1 MDSSFFVW
9 KIHEIINNG
18 VKTMFKLILVIIA
31 GLLPLA
37 PAAVYF
43 LRQRMG
49 SPAKATRGLVLG
61 LNVVNLVV
69 AMMVVGFGL
78 LWLFSPQ
85 TVLAAAPAAQ
95 TAVGDP
101 YATLAA
107 ALSTGMATIAAG
119 IAVSNTGAAALGA
132 IAERPETFGRALVF
146 VGLSEGIGIYGLIVS
161 VLILNR

>member
-1 MDSSFFVW
+1 MV
-9 KIHEIINNG
+9 
-18 VKTMFKLILVIIA
+18 KLILVLIA
-31 GLLPLA
+31 GLLPMA

-49 SPAKATRGLVLG
+49 SPAKATRRLVLG
-61 LNVVNLVV
+61 LNVANLVV
-69 AMMVVGFGL
+69 ALMVVGVGL
-78 LWLFSPQ
+78 VWLFSPQ
-85 TVLAAAPAAQ
+85 TVLAAAPAAAAG
-95 TAVGDP
+95 TADP

-107 ALSTGMATIAAG
+107 ALATGLATISAG

-146 VGLSEGIGIYGLIVS
+146 VGLAEGIGIYGLIVA

>member
-1 MDSSFFVW
+1 ML
-9 KIHEIINNG
+9 
-18 VKTMFKLILVIIA
+18 KLILVVIA

-37 PAAVYF
+37 PAAIYF
-43 LRQRMG
+43 LRRRMG
-49 SPAKATRGLVLG
+49 SPEKATRKLVLG
-61 LNVVNLVV
+61 LNVVNVVV

-78 LWLFSPQ
+78 IWLFSPQ
-85 TVLAAAPAAQ
+85 SVQAASSSQAAAAA
-95 TAVGDP
+95 DP

-107 ALSTGMATIAAG
+107 ALSTGLATIAAG
-119 IAVSNTGAAALGA
+119 IAVSNTGAAELGA